1 MNVFVFPGQGSQF
14 PGMGKELYSNSKSA
28 KELFDK
34 ADQILGFSLS
44 KIMFEGT
51 DEDLKKT
58 KATQPAIFVHSIAK
72 LQEQDPKI
80 KPDFVLAI
88 HLANFQH

>member
-34 ADQILGFSLS
+34 ADQILGLS
-44 KIMFEGT
+44 CRSSQFGISSRLPTGNRSPQ
-51 DEDLKKT
+51 DL
-58 KATQPAIFVHSIAK
+58 QVSPLGS
-72 LQEQDPKI
+72 
-80 KPDFVLAI
+80 
-88 HLANFQH
+88 

>member
-1 MNVFVFPGQGSQF
+1 
-14 PGMGKELYSNSKSA
+14 MGKELYSNSKSA

-51 DEDLKKT
+51 DEDLKEDQGNTTCNICSFYSKT
-58 KATQPAIFVHSIAK
+58 TGV
-72 LQEQDPKI
+72 
-80 KPDFVLAI
+80 
-88 HLANFQH
+88 